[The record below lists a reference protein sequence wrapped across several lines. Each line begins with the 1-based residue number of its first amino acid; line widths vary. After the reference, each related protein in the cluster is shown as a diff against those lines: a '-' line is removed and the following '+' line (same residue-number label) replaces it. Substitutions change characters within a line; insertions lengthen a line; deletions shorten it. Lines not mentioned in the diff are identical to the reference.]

1 MAISKEQIFAV
12 ADELDAAGQNP
23 TLANVRKQLGS
34 GSFTTISEAMN
45 EWRARKASQAAPIR
59 EPAPQA
65 ITDKLAELGGD
76 LWAVA
81 LEMANN
87 RLAAEREALE
97 AVRQETEA
105 ARQEAAELADQ
116 LTGEL
121 DEAKARIAALEAVE
135 AAAKGE
141 ADELR
146 GKLAATSERAAT
158 AEARAGELRTELDH
172 AHQEARQ
179 ARAERDKAQE
189 RATASAD
196 QVEALRADLAAA
208 NSRTAEIERRAGELR
223 ADLERANQATD
234 QARAAQAEQRKATGP
249 VTELRRLVSQ
259 LSYGREPPVPSEANA
274 CWGASRKN
282 ARRAK
287 RPM

>member
-1 MAISKEQIFAV
+1 MAITKEQIFAV
-12 ADELDAAGQNP
+12 ADDLDAAGQNP
-23 TLANVRKQLGS
+23 TLANVRKQLGG

-59 EPAPQA
+59 EPAPA
-65 ITDKLAELGGD
+65 SITEKLAELGGD

-81 LEMANN
+81 LDMANN

-116 LTGEL
+116 LTVEL
-121 DEAKARIAALEAVE
+121 DEAKGRIAALEAAE
-135 AAAKGE
+135 ATAKGE
-141 ADELR
+141 AEALR
-146 GKLAATSERAAT
+146 EKLAAAGEKAAT

-189 RATASAD
+189 GSPRF
-196 QVEALRADLAAA
+196 QC
-208 NSRTAEIERRAGELR
+208 N
-223 ADLERANQATD
+223 
-234 QARAAQAEQRKATGP
+234 K
-249 VTELRRLVSQ
+249 
-259 LSYGREPPVPSEANA
+259 
-274 CWGASRKN
+274 
-282 ARRAK
+282 
-287 RPM
+287 

>member
-121 DEAKARIAALEAVE
+121 DEAKARVAALEAVE

-146 GKLAATSERAAT
+146 GKLAA
-158 AEARAGELRTELDH
+158 
-172 AHQEARQ
+172 
-179 ARAERDKAQE
+179 
-189 RATASAD
+189 
-196 QVEALRADLAAA
+196 
-208 NSRTAEIERRAGELR
+208 
-223 ADLERANQATD
+223 
-234 QARAAQAEQRKATGP
+234 
-249 VTELRRLVSQ
+249 
-259 LSYGREPPVPSEANA
+259 
-274 CWGASRKN
+274 
-282 ARRAK
+282 
-287 RPM
+287 

>member
-223 ADLERANQATD
+223 AWSGRT
-234 QARAAQAEQRKATGP
+234 
-249 VTELRRLVSQ
+249 RR
-259 LSYGREPPVPSEANA
+259 PT
-274 CWGASRKN
+274 
-282 ARRAK
+282 RRAPL
-287 RPM
+287 RPSSGRPPRRPPPSATRCARSW